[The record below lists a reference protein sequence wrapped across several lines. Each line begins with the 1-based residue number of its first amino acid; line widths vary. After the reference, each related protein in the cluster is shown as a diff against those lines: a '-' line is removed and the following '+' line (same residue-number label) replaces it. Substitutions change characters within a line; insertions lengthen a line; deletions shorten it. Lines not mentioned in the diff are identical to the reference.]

1 MRTTQIGKCP
11 PKRERAQQG
20 TCVNSGEGRAKRR
33 LGRVFWSTIGRFITI
48 PLALLIA
55 AAVSGFVL
63 VSLGLERITGS
74 LQGEQSGN
82 DFVVVMFD
90 LMGQGILLA
99 TGLTLIPALLVVIVG
114 EIARIRAAIYYVVG
128 GGLALAAMPMLA
140 RMSESGNIVV
150 PETTV
155 LQVFATAGFA
165 GGFIYWLIAGRNA

>member
-1 MRTTQIGKCP
+1 M
-11 PKRERAQQG
+11 
-20 TCVNSGEGRAKRR
+20 
-33 LGRVFWSTIGRFITI
+33 FWSTIGRFITV

-55 AAVSGFVL
+55 AGVSGFVL
-63 VSLGLERITGS
+63 FTLGLERITGS
-74 LQGEQSGN
+74 LKGEQSGN

-90 LMGQGILLA
+90 LMRQGILLT

-128 GGLALAAMPMLA
+128 GGLALAAMPILA
-140 RMSESGNIVV
+140 RMSESGSIVV

-165 GGFIYWLIAGRNA
+165 GGFVYWLIAGRNA